1 MNNGHL
7 QGWNAQKTAFTYA
20 KDRTFEPGLRSGG
33 LYADLGLAEATGGQ
47 FHGEIIR
54 TNPEF
59 VEAEKIRAQ
68 TGTEPHPTTGMH
80 RHEYDLQFNYMLSGD
95 IDFVIAGINDAPG
108 DEKLFFGPEDTYL
121 IESRVLHNETRVSDD
136 FSVLQVY
143 GPAKSETATGGQAGG
158 GGMVAED
165 WAEKLSK
172 MTRQTLQGWNKQ
184 MSTFTYAKDREFGP
198 GLRGA
203 LLYADLGVAEGTGGN
218 FHAHII
224 KINPEKKTAQ
234 HTTGMHRHDYDF
246 QFNYVI
252 SGEVDFVIEGFDET
266 MTFRAGDTYFLP
278 SKILHNETRMTEDF
292 QVLELYGPAK
302 AGTEQIEPEVD

>member
-1 MNNGHL
+1 
-7 QGWNAQKTAFTYA
+7 
-20 KDRTFEPGLRSGG
+20 
-33 LYADLGLAEATGGQ
+33 
-47 FHGEIIR
+47 
-54 TNPEF
+54 
-59 VEAEKIRAQ
+59 
-68 TGTEPHPTTGMH
+68 MH

-136 FSVLQVY
+136 YSVLQVY
-143 GPAKSETATGGQAGG
+143 GPAKSETETVGQAVG

-224 KINPEKKTAQ
+224 KINREKKTAQ